1 MNVST
6 DQIVKMLKEKKRT
19 RSFGSLLLYLKDGE
33 CVGVCEKNDY
43 NPQAFSQYVDRLP
56 KIIVKK
62 GAMGTQLIK
71 TVEQNE
77 QIDNQV
83 VQIEQSGDEND

>member
-1 MNVST
+1 
-6 DQIVKMLKEKKRT
+6 
-19 RSFGSLLLYLKDGE
+19 
-33 CVGVCEKNDY
+33 
-43 NPQAFSQYVDRLP
+43 
-56 KIIVKK
+56 
-62 GAMGTQLIK
+62 MGTQLIK